1 MITPPTE
8 KPLSEKEHMILIHAA
23 ENVKRI
29 ERERIETEK
38 RNKAKK
44 ELQAL
49 GELRSDFPELKV
61 CPFT

>member
-1 MITPPTE
+1 
-8 KPLSEKEHMILIHAA
+8 MILIHAA